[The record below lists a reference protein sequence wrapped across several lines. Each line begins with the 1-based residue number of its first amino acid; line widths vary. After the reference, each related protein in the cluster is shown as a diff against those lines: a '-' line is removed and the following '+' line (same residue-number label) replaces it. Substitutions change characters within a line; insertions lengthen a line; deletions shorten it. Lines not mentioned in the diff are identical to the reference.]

1 MFIEVYIRAFCNAFF
16 RFDYRRSLSN
26 LGYDVCNIRES
37 DLPVIFFRLVSEHAF
52 AGYHLDL
59 ARAVSVS
66 FGLRNDGFASTLTIQ
81 GKSGDGVGSRIMKV
95 DTQ

>member
-1 MFIEVYIRAFCNAFF
+1 MQINIRAFCNAFF

-26 LGYDVCNIRES
+26 LGYDAWNIREP

-66 FGLRNDGFASTLTIQ
+66 FSLHNDGFASTLTIQ
-81 GKSGDGVGSRIMKV
+81 GKSGDGVGSRILKV